1 MANNLSLI
9 SNDKII
15 VQERSIQVTDEK
27 LNRLLLTTYEKARK
41 DANTFKLY
49 NHYGVFISIAGSLI
63 IPLLTSTFHDFGKI
77 SGKTLTGITW
87 GLFAASLI
95 FGIILALIRASKQGS
110 DEHDERDKT
119 VGEIIEK
126 IVSEEGN

>member
-9 SNDKII
+9 SNDKIV

-41 DANTFKLY
+41 DANSFKLY
-49 NHYGVFISIAGSLI
+49 NHYGLFISIAGSLI
-63 IPLLTSTFHDFGKI
+63 VTLLTSTFHDLEKI
-77 SGKTLTGITW
+77 SSKTLTGIAW
-87 GLFAASLI
+87 SVFAVSLI
-95 FGIILALIRASKQGS
+95 TGIVLALIRASKQGS

-119 VGEIIEK
+119 VGEILER
-126 IVSEEGN
+126 IVSDEGN

>member
-9 SNDKII
+9 SDDKIV

-41 DANTFKLY
+41 DANSFKLY
-49 NHYGVFISIAGSLI
+49 NHYGVFFSIAGSLI
-63 IPLLTSTFHDFGKI
+63 VTLLTSTFHDFEKI
-77 SGKTLTGITW
+77 SSKTLTGIAW
-87 GLFAASLI
+87 VVFAVSLI
-95 FGIILALIRASKQGS
+95 IGIVLALIRASKQGS

-119 VGEIIEK
+119 VGEILEG
-126 IVSEEGN
+126 IVSDEGN